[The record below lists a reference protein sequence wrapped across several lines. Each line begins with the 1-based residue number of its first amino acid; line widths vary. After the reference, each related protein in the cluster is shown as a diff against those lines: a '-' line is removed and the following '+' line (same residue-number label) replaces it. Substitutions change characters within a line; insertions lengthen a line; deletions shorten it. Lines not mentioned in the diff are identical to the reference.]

1 MALKTRV
8 KVSEVKNLH
17 DGRYCAGMGVEM
29 IGLPIDPK
37 LPGYIKP
44 ETFAEISGWLS
55 GISYVGELKTL
66 EELNPDDYALDFIE
80 TKEPGLINELILSG
94 IPIILRIDL
103 DNFVKK
109 DELTSF
115 LTQYAGITSFFLM
128 ESSEKMDEDK
138 KILLKELAAKYDLFI
153 GFGINKENVNEIIDT
168 IKPLG
173 IGLKGAEEIKT
184 GLNNFDELADI
195 LEAID
200 TDEYL

>member
-29 IGLPIDPK
+29 IGLPIDPN
-37 LPGYIKP
+37 LPGYINP
-44 ETFAEISGWLS
+44 ETFSEISSWLS
-55 GISYVGELKTL
+55 GISYAGEIEQLDL
-66 EELNPDDYALDFIE
+66 VNLDDYSLDFIE
-80 TKEPGLINELILSG
+80 TGEPGLINQLVLSG
-94 IPIILRIDL
+94 IPIILRVDL
-103 DNFVKK
+103 DDFVKK
-109 DELTSF
+109 DELTAF
-115 LTQYAGITSFFLM
+115 LSQYADLTAFFLM
-128 ESSEKMDEDK
+128 ESSEEMDEDK
-138 KILLKELAAKYDLFI
+138 KILLKELAAKYDVFI
-153 GFGINKENVNEIIDT
+153 GFGINKENVNEIIDA